1 MSTPTVAI
9 RAGTRARGPS
19 AASSEIARG
28 ALAVFVLLFFVFLAT
43 PIVIV
48 VIVSFSSQSY
58 VGFPLTG
65 VSLKWY
71 FRIWEYGPFID
82 SLITSTKLA
91 LASAFCGA
99 ILAVPAALGLSRSH
113 GSIAAA
119 LVTFLIS
126 PLSIPAVV
134 LGFAL
139 LYYLSWLG
147 FGVSFT
153 SLLIAHTVI
162 AIPYM
167 LRTVIAGYR
176 ALGPTYEEAARILG
190 AGPWRCFWHVTL
202 PLIRPSIFA
211 GGLFAVLVSFDNLPL
226 SFFFGNASTNTLP
239 VVMLSY
245 LQNQFDPAIAAI
257 GTVQMGFALLL
268 LIVVERIYGLKALS
282 AT

>member
-1 MSTPTVAI
+1 MTAPVIAS
-9 RAGTRARGPS
+9 RAGGPVVL
-19 AASSEIARG
+19 SSELARG
-28 ALAVFVLLFFVFLAT
+28 ALALFVLLFFVFLAA
-43 PIVIV
+43 PILIV

-65 VSLKWY
+65 ISLKWY
-71 FRIWEYGPFID
+71 LRIWEYRPFIE
-82 SLITSTKLA
+82 SMITSTKLA

-99 ILAVPAALGLSRSH
+99 ALAVPAALGLSRNN
-113 GSIAAA
+113 GSVAAA
-119 LVTFLIS
+119 LVSFLMS
-126 PLSIPAVV
+126 PLSIPAVM

-147 FGVSFT
+147 LGVSFM
-153 SLLIAHTVI
+153 SLLIAHTII
-162 AIPYM
+162 AIPYI

-176 ALGPTYEEAARILG
+176 GLGPTYEEAARILG

-211 GGLFAVLVSFDNLPL
+211 GGLFAVLISFDNLPI

-257 GTVQMGFALLL
+257 GTVQMGLALLL
-268 LIVVERIYGLKALS
+268 LLVVERIYGLKALS
-282 AT
+282 SA

>member
-1 MSTPTVAI
+1 MTAPVIAS
-9 RAGTRARGPS
+9 RAGGPVVL
-19 AASSEIARG
+19 SSELARG
-28 ALAVFVLLFFVFLAT
+28 ALALFVLLFFVFLAA
-43 PIVIV
+43 PILIV

-65 VSLKWY
+65 ISLKWY
-71 FRIWEYGPFID
+71 LRIWEYRPFIE
-82 SLITSTKLA
+82 SMITSTKLA

-99 ILAVPAALGLSRSH
+99 ALAVPAALGLSRNN
-113 GSIAAA
+113 GSLAAA
-119 LVTFLIS
+119 LVSFLMS
-126 PLSIPAVV
+126 PLSIPAVM

-147 FGVSFT
+147 LGVSFM
-153 SLLIAHTVI
+153 SLLIAHTII
-162 AIPYM
+162 AIPYI

-176 ALGPTYEEAARILG
+176 GLGPTYEEAARILG

-211 GGLFAVLVSFDNLPL
+211 GGLFAVLISFDNLPI

-257 GTVQMGFALLL
+257 GTVQMGLALLL
-268 LIVVERIYGLKALS
+268 LLVVERIYGLKALS
-282 AT
+282 SA

>member
-1 MSTPTVAI
+1 MTAPVIAS
-9 RAGTRARGPS
+9 RAGGPVVL
-19 AASSEIARG
+19 SSELARG
-28 ALAVFVLLFFVFLAT
+28 ALALFVLLFFVFLAA
-43 PIVIV
+43 PILIV

-65 VSLKWY
+65 ISLKWY
-71 FRIWEYGPFID
+71 LRIWEYRPFIE
-82 SLITSTKLA
+82 SMITTTKLA

-99 ILAVPAALGLSRSH
+99 ALAVPAALGLSRNN
-113 GSIAAA
+113 GSVAAA
-119 LVTFLIS
+119 LVSFLMS
-126 PLSIPAVV
+126 PLSIPAVM

-147 FGVSFT
+147 LGVSFM
-153 SLLIAHTVI
+153 SLLIAHTII
-162 AIPYM
+162 AIPYI

-176 ALGPTYEEAARILG
+176 GLGPTYEEAARILG

-211 GGLFAVLVSFDNLPL
+211 GGLFAVLISFDNLPI

-257 GTVQMGFALLL
+257 GTVQMGLALLL
-268 LIVVERIYGLKALS
+268 LLVVERIYGLKALS
-282 AT
+282 SA

>member
-1 MSTPTVAI
+1 MTAPVIAS
-9 RAGTRARGPS
+9 RAGGPLVL
-19 AASSEIARG
+19 SSELARG
-28 ALAVFVLLFFVFLAT
+28 ALALFVLLFFVFLAA
-43 PIVIV
+43 PILIV

-65 VSLKWY
+65 ISLKWY
-71 FRIWEYGPFID
+71 LRIWEYRPFIE
-82 SLITSTKLA
+82 SMITSTKLA

-99 ILAVPAALGLSRSH
+99 ALAVPAALGLSRNN
-113 GSIAAA
+113 GSVAAA
-119 LVTFLIS
+119 LVSFLMS
-126 PLSIPAVV
+126 PLSIPAVM

-147 FGVSFT
+147 LGVSFM
-153 SLLIAHTVI
+153 SLLIAHTII
-162 AIPYM
+162 AIPYI

-176 ALGPTYEEAARILG
+176 GLGPTYEEAARILG

-211 GGLFAVLVSFDNLPL
+211 GGLFAVLISFDNLPI

-257 GTVQMGFALLL
+257 GTVQMGLALLL
-268 LIVVERIYGLKALS
+268 LLVVERIYGLKALS
-282 AT
+282 SA

>member
-1 MSTPTVAI
+1 VSLSAVAS
-9 RAGTRARGPS
+9 RPALFTRTPS
-19 AASSEIARG
+19 AASSELARG
-28 ALAVFVLLFFVFLAT
+28 ALALFVLAFFAFLTA

-48 VIVSFSSQSY
+48 VIISFSSQSY

-65 VSLKWY
+65 LSLRWY
-71 FRIWEYGPFID
+71 ARIWEYGPFIE
-82 SLITSTKLA
+82 SMITSTELA

-99 ILAVPAALGLSRSH
+99 VLAVPAALGLARSN
-113 GSIAAA
+113 GPVAAA

-126 PLSIPAVV
+126 PLSIPAVL

-139 LYYLSWLG
+139 LYYLSWMG

-153 SLLIAHTVI
+153 SLLISHTVI
-162 AIPYM
+162 AIPYL
-167 LRTVIAGYR
+167 LRTVLSGYR

-190 AGPWRCFWHVTL
+190 AGPWRCFWYVTF

-211 GGLFAVLVSFDNLPL
+211 GALFAILISFDNLPL

-257 GTVQMGFALLL
+257 GTVQMGLALLL

-282 AT
+282 AA

>member
-1 MSTPTVAI
+1 MPGEV
-9 RAGTRARGPS
+9 G
-19 AASSEIARG
+19 RG
-28 ALAVFVLLFFVFLAT
+28 ALALFVAAFFVFIVA

-71 FRIWEYGPFID
+71 WRIWDYQPFIN
-82 SLITSTKLA
+82 SMITSTELA
-91 LASAFCGA
+91 FASALCGTL
-99 ILAVPAALGLSRSH
+99 LAVPAALGLSRSD
-113 GSIAAA
+113 SAVAAA
-119 LVTFLIS
+119 LVSFLMS
-126 PLSIPAVV
+126 PLSIPAVM

-139 LYYLSWLG
+139 LYYLSWMG
-147 FGVSFT
+147 FGISFL

-162 AIPYM
+162 AIPYIV
-167 LRTVIAGYR
+167 RTVLAGYR
-176 ALGPTYEEAARILG
+176 GLGPTCEEAARVLG

-211 GGLFAVLVSFDNLPL
+211 GALFAILISFDNLPI

-257 GTVQMGFALLL
+257 GTVQMGLALVL
-268 LIVVERIYGLKALS
+268 LIVVERVYGLKALG
-282 AT
+282 AA

>member
-1 MSTPTVAI
+1 MSL
-9 RAGTRARGPS
+9 S
-19 AASSEIARG
+19 AAAPRPALLAAAPAGLGSDLARG
-28 ALAVFVLLFFVFLAT
+28 ALALFVLLFFVFLAA
-43 PIVIV
+43 PIVVVV
-48 VIVSFSSQSY
+48 VISFSSQSY

-65 VSLKWY
+65 LSLRWY
-71 FRIWEYGPFID
+71 ARIWEYGPFIE
-82 SLITSTKLA
+82 SMITSAKLA

-99 ILAVPAALGLSRSH
+99 LLAVPAALGLARSNSRA
-113 GSIAAA
+113 AAA

-126 PLSIPAVV
+126 PLSIPTVV

-139 LYYLSWLG
+139 LYYLSFLG
-147 FGVSFT
+147 FGVSFA
-153 SLLIAHTVI
+153 SLLISHTVI
-162 AIPYM
+162 AIPYL
-167 LRTVIAGYR
+167 LRTVLSGYR

-211 GGLFAVLVSFDNLPL
+211 GALFAVLISFDNLPL

-257 GTVQMGFALLL
+257 GTVQMGLALVL

-282 AT
+282 AA

>member
-1 MSTPTVAI
+1 MSLSAVAS
-9 RAGTRARGPS
+9 RPGLLTKAPAKARTEL
-19 AASSEIARG
+19 AQG
-28 ALAVFVLLFFVFLAT
+28 ALALFVLLFFVFLAA

-48 VIVSFSSQSY
+48 VIISFSPQSY

-65 VSLKWY
+65 LSLKWY
-71 FRIWEYGPFID
+71 FRIWEYGPFIA

-91 LASAFCGA
+91 FASAFCGA
-99 ILAVPAALGLSRSH
+99 LVAVPAALGLARSN
-113 GSIAAA
+113 SPIAAA

-139 LYYLSWLG
+139 LYYLSWMG
-147 FGVSFT
+147 FGVSFAA
-153 SLLIAHTVI
+153 LLISHTVI
-162 AIPYM
+162 AIPYI
-167 LRTVIAGYR
+167 LRTVLAGYR
-176 ALGPTYEEAARILG
+176 ALGPTCEEAARSLG

-211 GGLFAVLVSFDNLPL
+211 GALFAILISFDNLPL

-257 GTVQMGFALLL
+257 GTVQMGLALVL
-268 LIVVERIYGLKALS
+268 LIIVERIYGLKALS
-282 AT
+282 AA